1 MPAPAKIVSEEIVGP
16 TLGAES
22 IRLGVWSC
30 VIAFVVLMV
39 YMITMY
45 GLIPGMVANIA
56 LLLNL
61 FFTAGILTSFQAS
74 LTMSG
79 IAGMVLTLGMAVD
92 ANVLIYERTKEELK
106 AGKKLREA
114 LASGYSNAF
123 SAIFDSNLTSIIT
136 GIILFNFGTGPIKG
150 FATTLIIGIG
160 VSFFTAVF
168 MTRLVYSG
176 MMERG
181 MWQNLKFKTP
191 VGNWIS
197 FKDPKFQFMGAYKKS
212 FTIFGIAALVAICG
226 MLFRGF
232 SKSIDFTGGR
242 NFVVMFEKQ
251 VTAEQANALLT
262 NAFEGSNI
270 SAIALGT
277 DGNTLRISTNY
288 RINEEGTEVD
298 SEIEAKLY
306 EVLKGGDLLAKDLTL
321 ETFINRDVR
330 TGGSII
336 SSQKVGPSVAE
347 DITYGAIISVILAI
361 FAIFIYI
368 LVRFRNV
375 AFSIGSIVALV
386 SDVILILGAY
396 ALLWGIMPFSME
408 IDQTFIGAILT
419 AIGYSINDKVV
430 VFDRIREELGLHPT
444 QNRLDVFNRSVNYTL
459 NRTINTSVSTFIVL
473 LVIFFI
479 GIFGGGAASI
489 ISFSFAM
496 MLGVVFGTFSSI
508 LVAAPTAY
516 LFLNKTSKKN

>member
-22 IRLGVWSC
+22 IRLGIWSC
-30 VIAFVVLMV
+30 VIAFVILMV
-39 YMITMY
+39 YMISMY
-45 GLIPGMVANIA
+45 GLVPGMIANGA

-92 ANVLIYERTKEELK
+92 ANVLVYERTKEELK
-106 AGKKLREA
+106 SGKKLSDA
-114 LASGYSNAF
+114 LNAGYSNAF

-136 GIILFNFGTGPIKG
+136 GVILYNFGTGPIKG
-150 FATTLIIGIG
+150 FATTLIIGIV

-168 MTRLVYSG
+168 MTRLVYSAA
-176 MMERG
+176 MERG
-181 MWQNLKFKTP
+181 WWQNLKFKTP
-191 VGNWIS
+191 IGNWIS
-197 FKDPKFQFMGAYKKS
+197 FKNPAYKFMSAYKVS
-212 FTIFGIAALVAICG
+212 FTIFGIAAVIALCG
-226 MLFRGF
+226 MFFRGF

-242 NFVVMFEKQ
+242 NFVVMFENK
-251 VTAEQANALLT
+251 VTAEQANALLA
-262 NAFEGSNI
+262 NAFEGSNTN
-270 SAIALGT
+270 AIALGT
-277 DGNTLRISTNY
+277 DNNTLRISTNY
-288 RINEEGTEVD
+288 RINEDGTEVD
-298 SEIEAKLY
+298 SEIEAKLF
-306 EVLKGGDLLAKDLTL
+306 EVLKNGGMLAQDLTL

-336 SSQKVGPSVAE
+336 SSQKVGPSIAE
-347 DITYGAIISVILAI
+347 DITNGAILSVIWAI
-361 FAIFIYI
+361 IGIFIYI

-386 SDVILILGAY
+386 VDVILILGAY
-396 ALLWGIMPFSME
+396 ALLWGFAPFSME

-444 QNRLDVFNRSVNYTL
+444 QDRFDLFNRSVNSTL

-473 LVIFFI
+473 LVIFLI
-479 GIFGGGAASI
+479 GIGGGGAGSI

-508 LVAAPTAY
+508 YIAAPTAY
-516 LFLNKTSKKN
+516 MCLNKTSKKK

>member
-1 MPAPAKIVSEEIVGP
+1 
-16 TLGAES
+16 
-22 IRLGVWSC
+22 
-30 VIAFVVLMV
+30 
-39 YMITMY
+39 
-45 GLIPGMVANIA
+45 
-56 LLLNL
+56 
-61 FFTAGILTSFQAS
+61 
-74 LTMSG
+74 MSG

-106 AGKKLREA
+106 AGKKLTEA
-114 LASGYSNAF
+114 LNAGYSNAF

-136 GIILFNFGTGPIKG
+136 GIILYNFGTGPIKG
-150 FATTLIIGIG
+150 FATTLIIGIV

-168 MTRLVYSG
+168 MTRVVYTN
-176 MMERG
+176 MLERG
-181 MWQNLKFKTP
+181 KWQNLKFKTP
-191 VGNWIS
+191 IGNWIS
-197 FKDPKFQFMGAYKKS
+197 FKNPSFQFMGAYKKS
-212 FTIFGIAALVAICG
+212 FTIFGIAALVAVCG
-226 MLFRGF
+226 MMFRGF

-242 NFVVMFEKQ
+242 NFVVMFEKK
-251 VTAEQANALLT
+251 VSAEQANALLA

-270 SAIALGT
+270 NAIAIGS

-306 EVLKGGDLLAKDLTL
+306 EVLKGGDLLAQDLSL

-336 SSQKVGPSVAE
+336 SSQKVGPSIAE
-347 DITYGAIISVILAI
+347 DITYGAIWSVILAI
-361 FAIFIYI
+361 IAIFIYI

-375 AFSIGSIVALV
+375 AFSIGSITALV
-386 SDVILILGAY
+386 VDVVLILGAY
-396 ALLWGIMPFSME
+396 ALLWGILPFSME

-444 QNRLDVFNRSVNYTL
+444 QNRIDVFNRSVNNTL
-459 NRTINTSVSTFIVL
+459 NRTINTSVSTFLVL
-473 LVIFFI
+473 FVIFLI
-479 GIFGGGAASI
+479 GIIGGGAGSI

-508 LVAAPTAY
+508 FVAAPTAY
-516 LFLNKTSKKN
+516 LCLNKTSKKK